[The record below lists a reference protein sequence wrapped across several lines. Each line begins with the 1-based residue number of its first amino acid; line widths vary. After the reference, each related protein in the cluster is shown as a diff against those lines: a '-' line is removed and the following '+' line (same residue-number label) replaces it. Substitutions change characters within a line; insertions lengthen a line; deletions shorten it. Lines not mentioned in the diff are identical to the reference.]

1 MIPQVTGGFESFV
14 AEYETILTGF
24 QQKGLTLLGYIDKSQ
39 NDLIGRMLSLIPTDT
54 LGQVDNQEKTDGNLS
69 GVRDTYLMETLLE
82 NPGDRSAIFE
92 VYSRTALSFS
102 TELRLH
108 FFYLNVGAPDRPHL
122 ARVEVPAWVANDKEK
137 IALIQ
142 TALLDQAQMMGAKP
156 YPYLLHRAHEEA
168 LISLDEH
175 QWVEDMISQ
184 GLHAGRP
191 GCWRTLQQAIPEGYG
206 HEKDEVSK
214 MSGIEIGR
222 LLRSGTTGFV
232 VGCKV
237 QQISAPSFGAM
248 VRVPLEE
255 GYQVYGLIYDIHI
268 DDDGLVRQLITA
280 ENISEEVMRDNRENR
295 TVPVEIG
302 VLALGYEEGGRIAHL
317 LPPRPPLS
325 LDVIYL
331 CTLEEVVRF
340 HRRWPVGLP
349 APYPA

>member
-1 MIPQVTGGFESFV
+1 
-14 AEYETILTGF
+14 
-24 QQKGLTLLGYIDKSQ
+24 
-39 NDLIGRMLSLIPTDT
+39 
-54 LGQVDNQEKTDGNLS
+54 
-69 GVRDTYLMETLLE
+69 
-82 NPGDRSAIFE
+82 
-92 VYSRTALSFS
+92 
-102 TELRLH
+102 
-108 FFYLNVGAPDRPHL
+108 
-122 ARVEVPAWVANDKEK
+122 
-137 IALIQ
+137 
-142 TALLDQAQMMGAKP
+142 
-156 YPYLLHRAHEEA
+156 
-168 LISLDEH
+168 
-175 QWVEDMISQ
+175 
-184 GLHAGRP
+184 
-191 GCWRTLQQAIPEGYG
+191 
-206 HEKDEVSK
+206 

-302 VLALGYEEGGRIAHL
+302 VLALGYEENGQVAHL

-331 CTLEEVVRF
+331 CTPEEVVRF
-340 HRRWPVGLP
+340 TGSGRLGYLRQILRDPKLPTDELLAAHLKQARTAHEAADDLDWFDGAVQEVIALLKDDRQRLMGVLAAASELGRGL
-349 APYPA
+349 